1 MRRGL
6 LCLVAVAI
14 AIGVVVFVPTLHA
27 QPVSSTDTRG
37 IVAHLNDILQSPRV
51 GDDQELAFLSPQA
64 RTYVRKQSDRARL
77 LEQAGTI
84 VQIDVVGRNVI
95 DELNVFE
102 LRATHERGSSKWWIG
117 YRPGS
122 EQVESIAFTASVND
136 SRDST
141 IRDLSR
147 APPKA
152 TPVHQNACEDW
163 PSICGP
169 EVRSMGDPR
178 IVEFMF
184 ATTRQMRDPARALT
198 YSGERSETL
207 NFGAAKVS
215 IPAGHHNLGHIEL
228 PRRGTVFGYSLYEEK
243 LDPAKHF
250 TIREVRTLAEDDWT
264 HLLQDSNQSEVL
276 VFVHGFNT
284 SFEDALYRQAQ
295 IIWDLQ
301 YKGTAVLFTWAS
313 RGGALDYVYDQ
324 QSALLARK
332 SFLALLS
339 KLRNE
344 LGFAKINVI
353 AHSMGDL
360 VVADALA
367 NNSRMPAPLR
377 LQELIMAAPDLD
389 WNYFQQVGPDL
400 RKVAD
405 AVTLYA
411 SSADRAMMLSKALAS
426 GVARAGDIVN
436 GEPIVVAGV
445 ESIDVTALGD
455 ELFGLNHDVF
465 ASSGSTIDDIGLILN
480 RHVHPPEARLPEIR
494 GVPIDAVSPRFW
506 KYNN

>member
-6 LCLVAVAI
+6 VCLVAVAV
-14 AIGVVVFVPTLHA
+14 AIGAVVFVRTLHA
-27 QPVSSTDTRG
+27 QPVSSADPRG

-51 GDDQELAFLSPQA
+51 GDDQELAFLSLQA
-64 RTYVRKQSDRARL
+64 RTYVRKHSDRAQL
-77 LEQAGTI
+77 LEQAGKI

-102 LRATHERGSSKWWIG
+102 LHATHLRGSSKWWIG

-136 SRDST
+136 PRDST

-147 APPKA
+147 STPPKA

-169 EVRSMGDPR
+169 DIRSMGDAR
-178 IVEFMF
+178 IVEFTF
-184 ATTRQMRDPARALT
+184 ATTRQMRDLAGALT
-198 YSGERSETL
+198 YSGERGETL
-207 NFGAAKVS
+207 NFGAARVS

-250 TIREVRTLAEDDWT
+250 TIREVRTLAEGDWT

-313 RGGALDYVYDQ
+313 RG
-324 QSALLARK
+324 AR
-332 SFLALLS
+332 LTM
-339 KLRNE
+339 
-344 LGFAKINVI
+344 
-353 AHSMGDL
+353 SM
-360 VVADALA
+360 
-367 NNSRMPAPLR
+367 
-377 LQELIMAAPDLD
+377 I
-389 WNYFQQVGPDL
+389 
-400 RKVAD
+400 
-405 AVTLYA
+405 
-411 SSADRAMMLSKALAS
+411 SKALC
-426 GVARAGDIVN
+426 
-436 GEPIVVAGV
+436 
-445 ESIDVTALGD
+445 
-455 ELFGLNHDVF
+455 
-465 ASSGSTIDDIGLILN
+465 
-480 RHVHPPEARLPEIR
+480 
-494 GVPIDAVSPRFW
+494 
-506 KYNN
+506 

>member
-1 MRRGL
+1 MRRVV
-6 LCLVAVAI
+6 CLVAAAI
-14 AIGVVVFVPTLHA
+14 AIAVVACMQTLRA
-27 QPVSSTDTRG
+27 APVSSADPRE
-37 IVAHLNDILQSPRV
+37 IVAGLIHVLQSSPV
-51 GDDQELAFLSPQA
+51 GGQDLAFLSPRA
-64 RTYVRKQSDRARL
+64 STYIRNNVDRARL

-84 VQIDVVGRNVI
+84 VQIDIVGRNII
-95 DELNVFE
+95 DALNVFE
-102 LRATHERGSSKWWIG
+102 LYATHSRGSSRWWIG

-122 EQVESIAFTASVND
+122 EQVDSIAFTASVND
-136 SRDST
+136 SSDPGS
-141 IRDLSR
+141 RDLSR
-147 APPKA
+147 STPKG
-152 TPVHQNACEDW
+152 TPIHQDACQDW
-163 PSICGP
+163 PPICGP
-169 EVRSMGDPR
+169 DIRPMGDPR
-178 IVEFMF
+178 IVEFTF
-184 ATTRQMRDPARALT
+184 ATTRQMRDLAGART

-207 NFGAAKVS
+207 NFGAARVS

-228 PRRGTVFGYSLYEEK
+228 PRRTNVFGYSLYEEK
-243 LDPAKHF
+243 LDPTKHF
-250 TIREVRTLAEDDWT
+250 VIREMRTLAEDDWK
-264 HLLQDSNQSEVL
+264 HLLQDSNQNEVL

-332 SFLALLS
+332 SFISLLS

-353 AHSMGDL
+353 AHSMGNL

-367 NNSRMPAPLR
+367 NNSSMPGPVR

-389 WNYFQQVGPDL
+389 WNYFQQVAPDL
-400 RKVAD
+400 RKVSD

-411 SSADRAMMLSKALAS
+411 SSSDRAMMLSKAIAS
-426 GVARAGDIVN
+426 GVPRAGDILN

-465 ASSGSTIDDIGLILN
+465 ASSRSTINDIGLILGK
-480 RHVHPPEARLPEIR
+480 HLHPPEVRLPEIR
-494 GVPIDAVSPRFW
+494 GVPIDAATPRFW
-506 KYNN
+506 KYTN